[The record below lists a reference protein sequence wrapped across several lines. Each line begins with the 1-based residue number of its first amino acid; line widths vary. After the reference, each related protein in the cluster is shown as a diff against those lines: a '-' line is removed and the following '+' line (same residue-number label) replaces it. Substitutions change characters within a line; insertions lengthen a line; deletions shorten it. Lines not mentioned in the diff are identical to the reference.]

1 MVPAESPV
9 LRLAGLKIDHHPVT
23 CGDICRRAAMVAV
36 FDFPLQ
42 KECSVSDH
50 SGVLYIVATP
60 LGNLGDMSQ
69 RAITTLQ
76 QVDLIAA
83 EDTRHSKKLLVHF
96 GIDKPMVA
104 FHEHNERDRSNDIL
118 AQLQAGKQ
126 IALISD
132 AGTPLISD
140 PGYHLIRQLHA
151 AGIRVVPIPG
161 PSALITA
168 LCAAGLATDRFCFE
182 GFLPSKASARDKC
195 LTELA
200 RESRTLIFYE
210 SPHRLLETLEAM
222 LQTFGPGR
230 RMTLARELTKTFE
243 TIRQDT
249 LADIV
254 SWVEQNPEQ
263 QKGESVLV
271 IEGAVPQPSER
282 YAVDS
287 DKLLLTLLT
296 CMSVKDAAHHAAQLT
311 GQGKNELYQ
320 RALQIKQGAGE
331 PEV

>member
-1 MVPAESPV
+1 M
-9 LRLAGLKIDHHPVT
+9 
-23 CGDICRRAAMVAV
+23 
-36 FDFPLQ
+36 
-42 KECSVSDH
+42 SDH

-69 RAITTLQ
+69 RAIDTLQ

-96 GIDKPMVA
+96 GIDKPMIA
-104 FHEHNERDRSNDIL
+104 FHEHNERDRSNEIL
-118 AQLQAGKQ
+118 AQLQAGRQ

-140 PGYHLIRQLHA
+140 PGYHLIRQLHD

-161 PSALITA
+161 PSAVITA
-168 LCAAGLATDRFCFE
+168 LCASGLATDRFCFE
-182 GFLPSKASARDKC
+182 GFLPSKTIARDKV

-200 RESRTLIFYE
+200 RETRTLVFYE
-210 SPHRLLETLEAM
+210 SPHRLLETLAAM
-222 LQTFGPGR
+222 LQAFGPGR

-249 LADIV
+249 IANIA
-254 SWVEQNPEQ
+254 SWVEANPEQ
-263 QKGESVLV
+263 QKGESVLIV
-271 IEGAVPQPSER
+271 EGAVQQPSDR
-282 YAVDS
+282 YEVDS
-287 DKLLLTLLT
+287 DKLLLTLLSY
-296 CMSVKDAAHHAAQLT
+296 MSVKDAAHHAAHLT

-320 RALQIKQGAGE
+320 RALQIKQGTGDTDSA
-331 PEV
+331 

>member
-1 MVPAESPV
+1 M
-9 LRLAGLKIDHHPVT
+9 
-23 CGDICRRAAMVAV
+23 
-36 FDFPLQ
+36 
-42 KECSVSDH
+42 SDH

-69 RAITTLQ
+69 RAIDTLQ

-96 GIDKPMVA
+96 GIDKPMIA
-104 FHEHNERDRSNDIL
+104 FHEHNERDRSNEIL
-118 AQLQAGKQ
+118 AQLQAGRQ

-140 PGYHLIRQLHA
+140 PGYHLIRQLHD

-161 PSALITA
+161 PSAVITA
-168 LCAAGLATDRFCFE
+168 LCASGLATDRFCFE
-182 GFLPSKASARDKC
+182 GFLPSKAIARDKV

-200 RESRTLIFYE
+200 RETRTLVFYE
-210 SPHRLLETLEAM
+210 SPHRLLETLAAM
-222 LQTFGPGR
+222 LQAFGPGR

-249 LADIV
+249 IANIA
-254 SWVEQNPEQ
+254 SWVEANPEQ
-263 QKGESVLV
+263 QKGESVLIV
-271 IEGAVPQPSER
+271 EGAVQQPSDR
-282 YAVDS
+282 YEVDS
-287 DKLLLTLLT
+287 DKLLLTLLSY
-296 CMSVKDAAHHAAQLT
+296 MSVKDAAHHAAHLT

-320 RALQIKQGAGE
+320 RALQIKQGTGDTDSA
-331 PEV
+331 